1 MSEQLEPCLMCGSE
15 DIVFDGV
22 SVSFYCHECGH
33 YGPINFGNKMEAAA
47 LWNRSSKRAYA
58 PQEEIAALRASRD
71 ALAEALEGLLPQTFT
86 GNPSRAELVAH
97 WERERDLG
105 NGNAPF
111 VLAAYAAL
119 ADHAKKGEA
128 S

>member
-1 MSEQLEPCLMCGSE
+1 MTEQIQLEPCPRCGSE

-33 YGPINFGNKMEAAA
+33 YGPLNFGNKAEAVA
-47 LWNRSSKRAYA
+47 LWNCSSKRAYG

-71 ALAEALEGLLPQTFT
+71 ALEAALMRISYAKPDRLD
-86 GNPSRAELVAH
+86 H
-97 WERERDLG
+97 ERDVVIIERC
-105 NGNAPF
+105 AS
-111 VLAAYAAL
+111 VASAAL
-119 ADHAKKGEA
+119 AAAQLNKGEA

>member
-71 ALAEALEGLLPQTFT
+71 ALAQALASAERALVRACNALGAEECQT
-86 GNPSRAELVAH
+86 AYE
-97 WERERDLG
+97 D
-105 NGNAPF
+105 
-111 VLAAYAAL
+111 AYAAVL
-119 ADHAKKGEA
+119 DARRAVAKGEA

>member
-71 ALAEALEGLLPQTFT
+71 ALAEALRDIHAASNCSYTRRT
-86 GNPSRAELVAH
+86 A
-97 WERERDLG
+97 RE
-105 NGNAPF
+105 
-111 VLAAYAAL
+111 AL
-119 ADHAKKGEA
+119 EEHAKGEA

>member
-47 LWNRSSKRAYA
+47 LWNRSSKRAYT
-58 PQEEIAALRASRD
+58 PQEEIASMRASRD
-71 ALAEALEGLLPQTFT
+71 ALADALEGLLD
-86 GNPSRAELVAH
+86 AV
-97 WERERDLG
+97 
-105 NGNAPF
+105 NGHRVTVGDCNEAS
-111 VLAAYAAL
+111 AAL
-119 ADHAKKGEA
+119 AAAQSNKGEA

>member
-71 ALAEALEGLLPQTFT
+71 ALKGALLEM
-86 GNPSRAELVAH
+86 
-97 WERERDLG
+97 
-105 NGNAPF
+105 
-111 VLAAYAAL
+111 LAAHPHANDGLDGYQVLVTADQVNACRDARCAL
-119 ADHAKKGEA
+119 ADHAKGEA